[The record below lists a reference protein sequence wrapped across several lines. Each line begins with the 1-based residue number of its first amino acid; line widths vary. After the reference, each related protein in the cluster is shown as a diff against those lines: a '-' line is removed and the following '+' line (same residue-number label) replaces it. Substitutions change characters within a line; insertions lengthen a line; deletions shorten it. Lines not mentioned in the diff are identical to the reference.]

1 MSLRQE
7 IAEVVGRCVS
17 WNNGSQLWE
26 LEVRRAET
34 FDIAPE
40 VSVELRLMGE
50 LLVTMDADEASALRR
65 GLREIVDLAPPGPH
79 HWASPGAP
87 SERSPEPPRNAGKPW
102 TSEMDDDLRA
112 ALRDGVDRNVIAT
125 RIGRTRGSVLSRAVK
140 LGLITRPRR
149 PDPPS

>member
-1 MSLRQE
+1 MSPRQE
-7 IAEVVGRCVS
+7 FAEVVGRCVS
-17 WNNGSQLWE
+17 WNNGGQLWE

-34 FDIAPE
+34 FGIEPE
-40 VSVELRLMGE
+40 VSVELRLMGQ
-50 LLVTMDADEASALRR
+50 LLVTMDADAASALRR

-79 HWASPGAP
+79 HWVSPGP
-87 SERSPEPPRNAGKPW
+87 RPERTQEPPRNAGKPW

-112 ALRDGVDRNVIAT
+112 ALADDVDRSVIAT